1 MRLDALEQLGRTEQW
16 ESKASLGHSKGHKC
30 GKGAEGRDKASVGV
44 RDSREEGSL
53 ALSSVV
59 SEHLSSPRTIRIP
72 ELLEEPLQFQF
83 LVLCPQDNPGP
94 FPVQAGVSA
103 GGGGG
108 GGGFGQ
114 TGFLTSTPSRART
127 LPLEVLDTVG
137 QAHPHQMVGDLLA
150 CSSFQ
155 MRKDGFHHILACEG
169 EAAGQYEGV

>member
-44 RDSREEGSL
+44 RGSGEEGSL
-53 ALSSVV
+53 ALSSAV
-59 SEHLSSPRTIRIP
+59 SEHLSPPRTIRIP

-94 FPVQAGVSA
+94 LPVQAGVSA
-103 GGGGG
+103 

-155 MRKDGFHHILACEG
+155 IRKDGFHHILACEG

>member
-1 MRLDALEQLGRTEQW
+1 MAWLSALWFLSIYLPHAPS
-16 ESKASLGHSKGHKC
+16 ESRNSSK
-30 GKGAEGRDKASVGV
+30 
-44 RDSREEGSL
+44 SRCSSSSW
-53 ALSSVV
+53 SSV
-59 SEHLSSPRTIRIP
+59 HKTIRVP
-72 ELLEEPLQFQF
+72 F
-83 LVLCPQDNPGP
+83 LFRQ
-94 FPVQAGVSA
+94 VSVP
-103 GGGGG
+103 

>member
-108 GGGFGQ
+108 G
-114 TGFLTSTPSRART
+114 
-127 LPLEVLDTVG
+127 
-137 QAHPHQMVGDLLA
+137 
-150 CSSFQ
+150 
-155 MRKDGFHHILACEG
+155 
-169 EAAGQYEGV
+169 EASGKQGS